1 MSLHNTQ
8 QDAVLTVVTALPA
21 AAANVTSS
29 GVDVGLNRKTWRE
42 EIAVSVPALPNL
54 VDAHFVTFQPYDSAD
69 NSSFAA
75 IPSLGGQVVTG
86 AGGVG
91 SPATTLYWP
100 LPRDA
105 RRYIAVNANILTG
118 GGTNTASNYTFYILA
133 V

>member
-1 MSLHNTQ
+1 MSVHNLL
-8 QDAVLTVVTALPA
+8 QDSQLTVVTALPA
-21 AAANVTSS
+21 AAANATST
-29 GVDVGLNRKTWRE
+29 GVDVGLNRKTWKE

-54 VDAHFVTFQPYDSAD
+54 VNAAVVTFQPMDSAD
-69 NSSFAA
+69 NITFAN
-75 IPSLGGQVVTG
+75 IVGLGTQVVTG

-118 GGTNTASNYTFYILA
+118 AGNNTASSFTFYVLA